1 MYTKRELKDLCL
13 QISMYLES
21 GISLDEGFRAMS
33 EDSTKDWEK
42 TLLKDIAD
50 ELEVGEPLHVVMEME
65 NKKGKDEY
73 FPKYMIK
80 MAKLGQKTG
89 NLSNIMKSLSDYYEK
104 EYVLGVNIKNAL
116 TYPIIMVFMLL
127 VVLSFLFIKVI
138 PIFKGVYESLGA
150 ELSPMVEQGIEVGGF
165 LSVTMLFLGI
175 VGLGFG
181 VYVYFKGND
190 SELVNKLKS
199 KSKIALGIGNQ
210 RLASVLHMTL
220 KSGMEFEKG
229 LELAEELVNNKDIES
244 KIVKAKDNIENGK
257 GYYESLK
264 EAELFNSSYGQLI
277 KTGAKSGHLDQVMS
291 NIADNYSQEIE
302 DSLDNMI
309 SKLEPTVIVILA
321 FGVGMVLL
329 SVMLPLASVLASL
342 G

>member
-21 GISLDEGFRAMS
+21 GISLDEGFRAMG
-33 EDSTKDWEK
+33 EDSTKEWEK

-50 ELEVGEPLHVVMEME
+50 RLEIGEPLHVVMDIE
-65 NKKGKDEY
+65 NKSGKEEY

-89 NLSNIMKSLSDYYEK
+89 NLSNIMKSLSEYYEK
-104 EYVLGVNIKNAL
+104 EYVLGINIKNAL

-150 ELSPMVEQGIEVGGF
+150 ELNPVVEQGIQIGGV
-165 LSVTMLFLGI
+165 LSITMLILGVVALCLGI
-175 VGLGFG
+175 
-181 VYVYFKGND
+181 YAYFKGND
-190 SELVNKLKS
+190 SELVNNLKT
-199 KSKIALGIGNQ
+199 KNKIGLNISNQ

-220 KSGMEFEKG
+220 KSGMDFEKG
-229 LELAEELVNNKDIES
+229 LELAEELVNNRTIES
-244 KIVKAKDNIENGK
+244 KIVKAKENLINGK
-257 GYYESLK
+257 GYYESLR

-277 KTGAKSGHLDQVMS
+277 KTGAKSGHLDQVMETV
-291 NIADNYSQEIE
+291 ADNYNQEIE

-309 SKLEPTVIVILA
+309 SKLEPTIIVILA

>member
-13 QISMYLES
+13 QVSMYLES

-33 EDSTKDWEK
+33 EDSTRDWEK
-42 TLLKDIAD
+42 TLLKEMAD
-50 ELEVGEPLHVVMEME
+50 EIEVGEPLHVVMDME
-65 NKKGKDEY
+65 NKKGKEEY
-73 FPKYMIK
+73 FPKYMVK

-89 NLSNIMKSLSDYYEK
+89 NLSNIMKGLSDYYER
-104 EYVLGVNIKNAL
+104 EFVLSTNIKNAL

-127 VVLSFLFIKVI
+127 VVLSFLFLKVI
-138 PIFKGVYESLGA
+138 PVFKGVYESLGA
-150 ELSPMVEQGIEVGGF
+150 ELSPVIEQGINIGGI
-165 LSVTMLFLGI
+165 LSIGMLILG
-175 VGLGFG
+175 VASLGFG
-181 VYVYFKGND
+181 IYVYFRGQD
-190 SELVNKLKS
+190 SEIVNRLKS
-199 KSKIALGIGNQ
+199 KNKIAIGIGYQ

-229 LELAEELVNNKDIES
+229 LELGEELVNNKEIEA
-244 KIVKAKDNIENGK
+244 KIVKAKENLESGK
-257 GYYESLK
+257 GYYESIK
-264 EAELFNSSYGQLI
+264 EADLFNRSYGQLI
-277 KTGAKSGHLDQVMS
+277 KTGAKSGHLEQVIE
-291 NIADNYSQEIE
+291 NIANNYSQEVE
-302 DSLDNMI
+302 DNLDNMV